1 MDPPLPKSD
10 YVICKWY
17 LKAVG
22 SFPEAAEAFPE
33 VFVAFLEAVEVFPV
47 AFATFPEVVEAFP
60 EAVEAFFEVA
70 VRNDLFSVYHNS
82 KFSLLLFPEAELLQ
96 LNQAQFPSLGIFV
109 SKKVGDQKN

>member
-1 MDPPLPKSD
+1 M
-10 YVICKWY
+10 
-17 LKAVG
+17 
-22 SFPEAAEAFPE
+22 PE
-33 VFVAFLEAVEVFPV
+33 VFVAFLEAVEALPDVVEVFPAAVV
-47 AFATFPEVVEAFP
+47 AFPEVFVAFPEVVEAFP

-109 SKKVGDQKN
+109 SKKVGNQKN